1 MMKRRMLHRTAHEKR
16 IFNIRL
22 ANVTVTKCSDR
33 NREDLCVDIL
43 KGFKGYTMPSS

>member
-1 MMKRRMLHRTAHEKR
+1 MMKRRILHWTAHEKR

-33 NREDLCVDIL
+33 NGEDLCADIL
-43 KGFKGYTMPSS
+43 KGFKGYTMPLS